1 MKFSVV
7 VSIGQKS
14 KIKKKRKDR
23 KQTEKQNFLALGD
36 LVRSSNK
43 VFIESNSFRF
53 WVASFFAPRAAYM
66 MEWLRDK
73 VMWQRLTKMRY
84 FLSSCCCRRRVS
96 AQENPEKRRCFWIF
110 DHKLTEEDKCET
122 ERYME
127 ACEG

>member
-1 MKFSVV
+1 
-7 VSIGQKS
+7 
-14 KIKKKRKDR
+14 
-23 KQTEKQNFLALGD
+23 
-36 LVRSSNK
+36 
-43 VFIESNSFRF
+43 
-53 WVASFFAPRAAYM
+53 
-66 MEWLRDK
+66 
-73 VMWQRLTKMRY
+73 MWQRLTKMRY

>member
-1 MKFSVV
+1 
-7 VSIGQKS
+7 
-14 KIKKKRKDR
+14 
-23 KQTEKQNFLALGD
+23 
-36 LVRSSNK
+36 
-43 VFIESNSFRF
+43 
-53 WVASFFAPRAAYM
+53 M

-84 FLSSCCCRRRVS
+84 FSSSCCCRRRVS

>member
-73 VMWQRLTKMRY
+73 VMWQRLTINEILFK
-84 FLSSCCCRRRVS
+84 
-96 AQENPEKRRCFWIF
+96 
-110 DHKLTEEDKCET
+110 
-122 ERYME
+122 
-127 ACEG
+127 